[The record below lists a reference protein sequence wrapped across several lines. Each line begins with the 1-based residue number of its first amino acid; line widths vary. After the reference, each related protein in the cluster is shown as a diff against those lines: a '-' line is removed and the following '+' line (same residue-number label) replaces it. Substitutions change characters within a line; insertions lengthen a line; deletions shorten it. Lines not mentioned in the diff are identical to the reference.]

1 MDGEDCIM
9 GWLKKAV
16 KAITK
21 PIEKAVSSVVE
32 TVKDV
37 GSFIDDKVIQPI
49 VKDPVEAIG
58 IAVATYYGGAL
69 GAGAAKTAFELDNGK
84 ELDEA
89 LKSGAKTAAT
99 VYVGQQVV
107 QGATGQGTTGPVAD
121 VGAAPGV
128 EVFPVAPPAPV
139 TITPIEAG
147 GLIGGTAGGLL
158 GGGAELASVAE
169 TMAPPP
175 GPSTTYEFGYQPVT
189 EVSPAPVIEATPVST
204 NPTRFPG
211 VEVQPTYTPSP
222 GSFQEALPSLGIE
235 TQATTAPYTALP
247 GTFPAAVAATTGGLL
262 STPAAPSTISIQQ
275 ALRGAQLANQLL
287 SPQQVPTP
295 NLLARA
301 QEALAQQGAVDY
313 SSLLGLL
320 SQQAGG
326 TGLLGT
332 RFQPQPIN
340 LASLLG

>member
-1 MDGEDCIM
+1 M
-9 GWLKKAV
+9 GFFKKIFKAV
-16 KAITK
+16 ESAVETVTK
-21 PIEKAVSSVVE
+21 PIEQAIVRPVVE
-32 TVKDV
+32 AVKDV
-37 GSFIDDKVIQPI
+37 GRDVDDLVN
-49 VKDPVEAIG
+49 DAIPG
-58 IAVATYYGGAL
+58 GWGTVAAVTAVAVGAPPGTFSGGAGAGAGAGTAAGL
-69 GAGAAKTAFELDNGK
+69 GAADAVTAAEWFGGAGAAT
-84 ELDEA
+84 
-89 LKSGAKTAAT
+89 SPGAIF
-99 VYVGQQVV
+99 GS
-107 QGATGQGTTGPVAD
+107 
-121 VGAAPGV
+121 AAPS
-128 EVFPVAPPAPV
+128 A
-139 TITPIEAG
+139 
-147 GLIGGTAGGLL
+147 GLI
-158 GGGAELASVAE
+158 GGGAELASVGE

-175 GPSTTYEFGYQPVT
+175 GPSTTFEFGYQPVT
-189 EVSPAPVIEATPVST
+189 EVSPAPIIEATPVST

>member
-1 MDGEDCIM
+1 M

-175 GPSTTYEFGYQPVT
+175 GPSTTFEFGYQPVT
-189 EVSPAPVIEATPVST
+189 EVSPAPVIEAVPVST
-204 NPTRFPG
+204 NPERFPA
-211 VEVQPTYTPSP
+211 VERQQTFTPSP
-222 GSFQEALPSLGIE
+222 GSLQEALPELGVE
-235 TQATTAPYTALP
+235 TQASQAPYTALA
-247 GTFPAAVAATTGGLL
+247 GTFPAATAGSLL
-262 STPAAPSTISIQQ
+262 STAAAAPTLSVQD
-275 ALRGAQLANQLL
+275 ALRGARLINSLMQQ
-287 SPQQVPTP
+287 PQQQAPEMETGAYQP
-295 NLLARA
+295 A
-301 QEALAQQGAVDY
+301 GAVDY
-313 SSLLGLL
+313 SALLNLL
-320 SQQAGG
+320 SQRPQVL
-326 TGLLGT
+326 GLLGT

-340 LASLLG
+340 LSLLG